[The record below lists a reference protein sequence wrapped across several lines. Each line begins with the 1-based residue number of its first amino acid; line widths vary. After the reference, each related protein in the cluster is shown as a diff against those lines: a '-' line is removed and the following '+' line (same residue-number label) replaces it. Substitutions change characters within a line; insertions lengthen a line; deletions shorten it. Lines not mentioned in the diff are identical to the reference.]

1 MDKEYR
7 SFESRA
13 TVDPESRKVE
23 GYALL
28 FDTESKPMWG
38 GELIERIASTALD
51 GTLERSDVLCVVNHN
66 PDRGVLARYRHGE
79 GSLSLTVDNKGLK
92 YAFEAPNTALGD
104 ELIESLKR
112 GDITESSFCFSCK
125 KDKYEKRADGVYVRT
140 ILEIEAIYDVSPVYK
155 PAYSG
160 TKVSLRS
167 FEDYKAEEEK
177 QEAKRL
183 AEIKAEEMRMYYN
196 ELENRYNN

>member
-66 PDRGVLARYRHGE
+66 PDRGVLARYRNGE

-167 FEDYKAEEEK
+167 FEDFKAEEERK
-177 QEAKRL
+177 EAKRL
-183 AEIKAEEMRMYYN
+183 ADIKAEEMRVYYN

>member
-7 SFESRA
+7 SFETRA
-13 TVDPESRKVE
+13 TIDPESRKVE

-28 FDTESKPMWG
+28 FDTESKPMYG
-38 GELIERIASTALD
+38 GELVERIASTALD

-66 PDRGVLARYRHGE
+66 PDRGVLARFRDGG
-79 GSLSLTVDNKGLK
+79 GSLTLTVDEKGLK
-92 YAFEAPNTALGD
+92 YAFDAPNTALGD
-104 ELIESLKR
+104 EIVEALRR

-125 KDKYEKRADGVYVRT
+125 KDKYDKRADGVYVRT
-140 ILEIEAIYDVSPVYK
+140 ILEIEQLYDVSPVYN
-155 PAYSG
+155 PAYAG

-167 FEDYKAEEEK
+167 FEDFKAEEER

-183 AEIKAEEMRMYYN
+183 AEIKAEEMRAYYT
-196 ELENRYNN
+196 ELDNRY

>member
-7 SFESRA
+7 NFEARA

-28 FDTESKPMWG
+28 FDTESKPMYG
-38 GELIERIASTALD
+38 GELVERIVSTALD

-66 PDRGVLARYRHGE
+66 PERGVLARFRNGG
-79 GSLSLTVDNKGLK
+79 GSLTLTVDDKGLR

-104 ELIESLKR
+104 ELVESLRR

-125 KDKYEKRADGVYVRT
+125 KERYDRRADGVYVRT
-140 ILEIEAIYDVSPVYK
+140 ILEIDRLYDVSPVYD
-155 PAYSG
+155 PAYAG
-160 TKVSLRS
+160 TEVSLRS
-167 FEDYKAEEEK
+167 FDDFKAD
-177 QEAKRL
+177 EAKRI
-183 AEIKAEEMRMYYN
+183 AEAKDEEMRTYYS
-196 ELENRYNN
+196 ELDNRY

>member
-13 TVDPESRKVE
+13 KVDPESRKIE

-28 FDTESKPMWG
+28 FNTESKPMFG
-38 GELIERIASTALD
+38 GELVERIASTALD

-66 PDRGVLARYRHGE
+66 PDRGVLARFRDGG
-79 GSLSLTVDNKGLK
+79 GSLTLTVDEKGLK

-104 ELIESLKR
+104 ELVESLKR
-112 GDITESSFCFSCK
+112 GDITESSFCFTCS
-125 KDKYEKRADGVYVRT
+125 KDMYEKRADGVYVRT
-140 ILEIEAIYDVSPVYK
+140 IIEIEQLYDVSPAYD
-155 PAYSG
+155 PAYAG

-167 FEDYKAEEEK
+167 FEDFKAKEASEEA
-177 QEAKRL
+177 QRL
-183 AEIKAEEMRMYYN
+183 AEIKADEMRAYYT
-196 ELENRYNN
+196 ELDNRY

>member
-7 SFESRA
+7 SFETRA
-13 TVDPESRKVE
+13 TIDPESRKVE

-28 FDTESKPMWG
+28 FDTESKPMYG
-38 GELIERIASTALD
+38 GELVERIASTALD

-66 PDRGVLARYRHGE
+66 PDRGVLARFRDGV
-79 GSLSLTVDNKGLK
+79 GSLTLTVDEKGLK

-104 ELIESLKR
+104 ELVESLKR

-125 KDKYEKRADGVYVRT
+125 KDKYDKRADGVYVRT
-140 ILEIEAIYDVSPVYK
+140 ILEIEQLYDVSPVYN
-155 PAYSG
+155 PAYAG

-167 FEDYKAEEEK
+167 FEDFKAEEER

-183 AEIKAEEMRMYYN
+183 AEIKAEEMRAYYT
-196 ELENRYNN
+196 ELDNRY

>member
-13 TVDPESRKVE
+13 KVDPESRKIE

-28 FDTESKPMWG
+28 FNTESKPMFG
-38 GELIERIASTALD
+38 GDLVERIASTALD

-66 PDRGVLARYRHGE
+66 PDRGVLARFRNGG
-79 GSLSLTVDNKGLK
+79 GSLTLTVDEKGLK

-104 ELIESLKR
+104 ELVESLKR

-125 KDKYEKRADGVYVRT
+125 KDKYDKRADGVYVRT

-167 FEDYKAEEEK
+167 FEDFKAKEASEEA
-177 QEAKRL
+177 QRL
-183 AEIKAEEMRMYYN
+183 AEIKAEEMRAYYS
-196 ELENRYNN
+196 ELDNRY